1 MSIYKTKNV
10 NGVDVDLTPEEIAE
24 LEARDLA
31 FEQSLP
37 NVLLKQIKQERDRL
51 LAATDFIALEDTP
64 ITPESKQAFLTYRQA
79 LRDLP
84 DTVDVNNP
92 VYPVKPA
99 YVKE

>member
-10 NGVDVDLTPEEIAE
+10 NGVEVDLTPEEIAE
-24 LEARDLA
+24 LEARDA
-31 FEQSLP
+31 EFQQSLP
-37 NVLLKQIKQERDRL
+37 NVLMKQIKQERDRL
-51 LAATDFIALEDTP
+51 LAATDFITLEDTP
-64 ITPESKQAFLTYRQA
+64 ITPESKEAFLAYRQA

-99 YVKE
+99 YVKA